1 MCRQGLFRPPPE
13 APCLPYKSLPLHPV
27 LPPLHQPCPA
37 PHAIVFHSAAL
48 PSSAQ
53 VPCSSSTNLQKFA
66 EPPALVSDWPRLPRD
81 RCTLRS
87 RPPIGRLLSGRSA
100 SCSETAGLKISASR
114 QSMFMA
120 ASRQSPN
127 CVNRP
132 RGCLVCVCRVGRT
145 ALCERSPT
153 CRFPDGPAVARGNSK
168 ILRNYSFHCLYTF
181 SP

>member
-1 MCRQGLFRPPPE
+1 MCWQGLFRPTTPPPE
-13 APCLPYKSLPLHPV
+13 APCLPYKSSPLHPV

-37 PHAIVFHSAAL
+37 LHAIVFHSAAL

-53 VPCSSSTNLQKFA
+53 VPCSPSTNLQKFA

-114 QSMFMA
+114 LSMFMA

-127 CVNRP
+127 CVSRPWGCLIVP
-132 RGCLVCVCRVGRT
+132 RGPYRSLREKPNLQISRRPCCR
-145 ALCERSPT
+145 
-153 CRFPDGPAVARGNSK
+153 
-168 ILRNYSFHCLYTF
+168 
-181 SP
+181 